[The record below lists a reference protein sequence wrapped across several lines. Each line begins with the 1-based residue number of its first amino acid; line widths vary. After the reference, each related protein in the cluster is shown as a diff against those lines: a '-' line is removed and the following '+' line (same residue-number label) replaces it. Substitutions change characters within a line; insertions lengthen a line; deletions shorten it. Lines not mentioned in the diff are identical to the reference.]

1 MLVLRPWTVALL
13 VLILLDSIITSH
25 IGMETNPL
33 IIWTMKT
40 FDLTLNQAMVA
51 RILYCLPLVVL
62 INHMDFGKIT
72 VLCYIAIYVI
82 LVGLQGLI

>member
-1 MLVLRPWTVALL
+1 MFVLRPWTIALL
-13 VLILLDSIITSH
+13 FIILLDSIITSY
-25 IGMETNPL
+25 IGMEANPL

-51 RILYCLPLVVL
+51 RILYCLPLVAL

-82 LVGLQGLI
+82 LVGLQGMI